1 MTIQTEVADGVA
13 TLTLNDPDRRN
24 ALTLDMVDRIVAA
37 FDQFEAEDSGVGA
50 VIVTGAPPAFC
61 AGADLSNLRASGEQ
75 AAARGEG
82 GSGSQTP
89 PTPREGGMRSIY
101 EGFLR
106 VGRSPLPT
114 IAAVNGAAVG
124 AGMNLALVCDIR
136 LAARRAKFDT
146 RFLQIGLHPG
156 GGHTWMLDRI
166 AGPQTAAAMVLFGEV
181 LDGQSAAAAGL
192 AWRVVDDDALLDT
205 ARELAGK
212 AAQAPTKLAMK
223 VKETLKAV
231 PDLDVHQEAVD
242 LELTAQMW
250 SLAQPEFAERIAAL
264 QQRISKR

>member
-1 MTIQTEVADGVA
+1 
-13 TLTLNDPDRRN
+13 
-24 ALTLDMVDRIVAA
+24 
-37 FDQFEAEDSGVGA
+37 
-50 VIVTGAPPAFC
+50 
-61 AGADLSNLRASGEQ
+61 
-75 AAARGEG
+75 
-82 GSGSQTP
+82 
-89 PTPREGGMRSIY
+89 
-101 EGFLR
+101 
-106 VGRSPLPT
+106 
-114 IAAVNGAAVG
+114 
-124 AGMNLALVCDIR
+124 MNLALVCDIR

-181 LDGQSAAAAGL
+181 LDGEAAVAAGL

-231 PDLDVHQEAVD
+231 PDLDVHQDAVD